1 MMRMIEALSVL
12 MLTGCKEETAQDTT
26 ALPLTAQAVGHFCK
40 LNLLEHE
47 GQKGQAHLSG
57 LPSIPSFFSQV
68 RDDIGYA
75 PMPEQSH
82 EILVLW
88 VNDMGALCATGAVP
102 GANNWIT
109 GLPKGTSRTV
119 WSNF

>member
-40 LNLLEHE
+40 LNFLEHE

-57 LPSIPSFFSQV
+57 LPAYPSSSV
-68 RDDIGYA
+68 KSAMISA
-75 PMPEQSH
+75 M
-82 EILVLW
+82 L
-88 VNDMGALCATGAVP
+88 LCPNKVMKFLCFG
-102 GANNWIT
+102 
-109 GLPKGTSRTV
+109 
-119 WSNF
+119 